1 MSALDD
7 PVFDT
12 AGEHESV
19 ALIRRAIE
27 LIVGAKPLP
36 LSTSVRIEPDEVCEL
51 LEDALER
58 LPEELRQARWL
69 LKEREEFLEK
79 TQRDGDQIVEEARA
93 RAEAMVSRQAIVRQA
108 KTTAEQLRDHAEED
122 ARRKKHEAEDW
133 CDQHLARFEIV
144 LERTAKTVAAGR
156 EKLRVVAANS
166 APSSRLSDDQDD
178 ELLDNL
184 ETDHLSRSFF
194 DAADEV

>member
-7 PVFDT
+7 PVFDA

-36 LSTSVRIEPDEVCEL
+36 LSTSVRIEPEEICEL

-69 LKEREEFLEK
+69 LKERDEFLAR
-79 TQRDGDQIVEEARA
+79 TQREADQMLEETRA
-93 RAEAMVSRQAIVRQA
+93 RAEQMVSRQAIVRQA
-108 KTTAEQLRDHAEED
+108 KITAEQLVDRAEED

-156 EKLRVVAANS
+156 EKLRAVAATAS
-166 APSSRLSDDQDD
+166 PIAAALSEDRE
-178 ELLDNL
+178 ELEL
-184 ETDHLSRSFF
+184 ETDHSARSFF
-194 DAADEV
+194 DASEEM

>member
-12 AGEHESV
+12 AGEHESI

-36 LSTSVRIEPDEVCEL
+36 LSTSVRIEPEDVCEL

-58 LPEELRQARWL
+58 FPEELRQARWL
-69 LKEREEFLEK
+69 LKERDEFLAR
-79 TQRDGDQIVEEARA
+79 TQREADQMLDEARA
-93 RAEAMVSRQAIVRQA
+93 RAEQMVSRQAIVRQA
-108 KTTAEQLRDHAEED
+108 KITSQQLVDNAEDD

-144 LERTAKTVAAGR
+144 LERTSKTVAAGR
-156 EKLRVVAANS
+156 EKLRAVAANAS
-166 APSSRLSDDQDD
+166 PLAAALS
-178 ELLDNL
+178 EDNGDLGL
-184 ETDHLSRSFF
+184 EADHHSRSFF
-194 DAADEV
+194 DASEEM

>member
-1 MSALDD
+1 VSALDD
-7 PVFDT
+7 PVFDS

-27 LIVGAKPLP
+27 LVVGAKPLP
-36 LSTSVRIEPDEVCEL
+36 LSTSVRIEPEEICEL

-69 LKEREEFLEK
+69 LKERDEFLAR
-79 TQRDGDQIVEEARA
+79 TQREADQMLEETRA
-93 RAEAMVSRQAIVRQA
+93 RAEQMVSRQAIVRQA
-108 KTTAEQLRDHAEED
+108 KITSQQLVDRAEED

-144 LERTAKTVAAGR
+144 LERTSKTVAAGR
-156 EKLRVVAANS
+156 EKLRAVAA
-166 APSSRLSDDQDD
+166 SSSPIAAGLAEHDDG
-178 ELLDNL
+178 LGL
-184 ETDHLSRSFF
+184 EPDHSSRSFF